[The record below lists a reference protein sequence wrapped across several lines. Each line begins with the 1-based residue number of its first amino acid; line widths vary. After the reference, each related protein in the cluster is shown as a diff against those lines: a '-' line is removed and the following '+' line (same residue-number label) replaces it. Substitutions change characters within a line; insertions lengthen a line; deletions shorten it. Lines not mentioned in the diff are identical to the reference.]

1 MIDLSS
7 IGAKFETDL
16 SREFGLQRVPGSG
29 NQSHS
34 KLDLVGNGF
43 RWSLKAT
50 DRASISIKSSDIAEA
65 VEACFGLNGTGET
78 PLWAYRIGDR
88 DMIMMDKSTFKALCV
103 GDIRPIGEEKGKEKA
118 NERLRRAATPSLLR
132 DGN

>member
-88 DMIMMDKSTFKALCV
+88 DMVMMRKEDFAALARGELKA
-103 GDIRPIGEEKGKEKA
+103 INEERGKEKA